1 MALAQSKTSEEE
13 LTEDNAVRA
22 PPATMHAI
30 RVVSAL
36 LLALLAL
43 TLLVPASGLLVYR
56 GRGGGRGGRSFG
68 GRTRFG
74 GRRCNFGNTIN
85 PDPFAFPNSAPFP
98 SVPLC

>member
-1 MALAQSKTSEEE
+1 MH
-13 LTEDNAVRA
+13 AVRVLA
-22 PPATMHAI
+22 
-30 RVVSAL
+30 AL

-43 TLLVPASGLLVYR
+43 MLVVPASSGLLVYR
-56 GRGGGRGGRSFG
+56 GRGGGRAGRAFSSG